1 MAHDATPKLSE
12 SIPGAPVLRPIQFN
26 LESYGYLIEEYFISG
41 TATAYIRVGAIDEDG
56 RWSTESTSTSPYV
69 TRIVVM
75 RPSDPDLFN
84 GTALVEW
91 FNVSGGLDAA
101 PGWLCMHRE
110 IVRSGYAY
118 VGVSVQK
125 VGVDGGASLTPGV
138 LSLKQADPVR
148 YGRLSHPG
156 DAYAYDIYSQA
167 GRLVR
172 DGTGVLGPLKPAR
185 VLAIGESQSA
195 IFLTTYVNAIDPI
208 AGVYDGF
215 LIHSRFGGASSIEG
229 NPFFDGGMVSMPAG
243 TRLRDDLRAPVI
255 TVITETDL
263 VGCGPHNVPGGAPIS
278 GFVHAR
284 QPDHDRLRIWEIAG
298 TAHADTYVFNV
309 SAIDSGAATP
319 AQLAAAFMPT
329 TSLFGSTVDKP
340 FNSAPQHH
348 YVVEGALAGLDRWVR
363 TGVSPAS
370 ADRIKVLE
378 LGSPADAVELVLD
391 DNGIAKGGVRT
402 PWVDVP
408 TVRLSGVGNSGGPF
422 GFLVGVTEP
431 FEPGRLET
439 LYPEG
444 KTQYLQQFEAALQ
457 SSINAG
463 FILQADEAEIM
474 ALAAEMYPG

>member
-1 MAHDATPKLSE
+1 MTDEPKPELSGP
-12 SIPGAPVLRPIQFN
+12 IPGTPILRPAQFN
-26 LESYGYLIEEYFISG
+26 VKKCGYEVEEYFISG
-41 TATAYIRVGAIDEDG
+41 TATAYKRLGAIDECG
-56 RWSTESTSTSPYV
+56 RWSTDSTSTSPYV
-69 TRIVVM
+69 TRLVVI

-84 GTALVEW
+84 GTAIVEW

-125 VGVDGGASLTPGV
+125 VGVEGGASLTPGN
-138 LSLKQADPVR
+138 LPLKQADPIR
-148 YGRLSHPG
+148 YGRLIHPG
-156 DAYAYDIYSQA
+156 DAYAYDIFSQA

-172 DGTGVLGPLKPAR
+172 EGGGVLGPLTPVR

-195 IFLTTYVNAIDPI
+195 IYLTTYVNAIDPI
-208 AGVYDGF
+208 AEVFDGF

-229 NPFFDGGMVSMPAG
+229 DPFFDGGILSMPAG
-243 TRLRDDLRAPVI
+243 TRLREDLRAPVI

-309 SAIDSGAATP
+309 SAIDSGVASSAE
-319 AQLAAAFMPT
+319 LAAAFTPT
-329 TSLFGSTVDKP
+329 ASVFGTILDKP
-340 FNSAPQHH
+340 LNSAPQHH
-348 YVVEGALAGLDRWVR
+348 YVVQGALAGLDRWVR
-363 TGVSPAS
+363 TGVPPAS
-370 ADRIKVLE
+370 ADRIEVVGV
-378 LGSPADAVELVLD
+378 GSPADAVELVLD

-408 TVRLSGVGNSGGPF
+408 TMRLSGVGNFGGPL

-431 FEPGRLET
+431 FEPERLGT
-439 LYPEG
+439 LYPDG
-444 KTQYLQQFEAALQ
+444 KAQYLQQFEAALE

-463 FILQADEAEIM
+463 FILQTDKAEIL
-474 ALAAEMYPG
+474 ALAAEMYPE

>member
-1 MAHDATPKLSE
+1 MTAEARPRIDGP
-12 SIPGAPVLRPIQFN
+12 IPGTPVLRPGQFN
-26 LESYGYLIEEYFISG
+26 LKSVGYLIEEYFISG
-41 TATAYIRVGAIDEDG
+41 TATAYRRLGAVDGNG
-56 RWSTESTSTSPYV
+56 RWDIEPTNASPYV
-69 TRIVVM
+69 TRLVVM
-75 RPSDPDLFN
+75 RPSDPELFN
-84 GTALVEW
+84 GTAIVEW

-118 VGVSVQK
+118 VGVSVQR
-125 VGVDGGASLTPGV
+125 VGVEGGTSLTPGNMP
-138 LSLKQADPVR
+138 LKQADPAR
-148 YGRLSHPG
+148 YGQLSHPG

-167 GRLVR
+167 GRVVR
-172 DGTGVLGPLKPAR
+172 DGAEVLGPLKPER

-195 IFLTTYVNAIDPI
+195 FFLTTYVNAVDPV
-208 AGVYDGF
+208 AEVYDGF

-229 NPFFDGGMVSMPAG
+229 VPFFDGGISGMPAG

-263 VGCGPHNVPGGAPIS
+263 VGCGPNNVPGGAPIS

-298 TAHADTYVFNV
+298 TAHADTYAFNV
-309 SAIDSGAATP
+309 SAIDSGVATP

-329 TSLFGSTVDKP
+329 TSLLGMIVDKP

-363 TGVSPAS
+363 TGVPPAS
-370 ADRIKVLE
+370 ADPIKVRNP
-378 LGSPADAVELVLD
+378 GRPADAAELALD
-391 DNGIAKGGVRT
+391 DNGIAEGGVRT

-408 TVRLSGVGNSGGPF
+408 TVRLSGVGNSGGPL

-431 FEPGRLET
+431 LEPGRLEA

-444 KTQYLQQFEAALQ
+444 KTQYLQQFEGALR
-457 SSINAG
+457 SSIDAG

-474 ALAAEMYPG
+474 GLAAEMYPQ